1 MKTIRPTAFPADPEL
16 VTAADLGTAIR
27 AARTGA
33 GLTLDQAA
41 SALGAAKQTLQ
52 DLERGRGT
60 VSVGFAIRAARE
72 LGVTL
77 FVARSVDK
85 ERVRRTIAVAG

>member
-1 MKTIRPTAFPADPEL
+1 MKTIKPTAFPADPAL
-16 VTAADLGTAIR
+16 ATAQDLGAVVR
-27 AARTGA
+27 AARTHA
-33 GLTLDQAA
+33 GLTLEQAA

-72 LGVTL
+72 LGLTL
-77 FVARSVDK
+77 FVARAADK
-85 ERVRRTIAVAG
+85 ERIRRTIVAQG

>member
-1 MKTIRPTAFPADPEL
+1 MKTVRPTPFPPDPDL
-16 VTAADLGTAIR
+16 ATAQDLGAAVR
-27 AARTGA
+27 AARTQA
-33 GLTLDQAA
+33 GLTLEQAA

-72 LGVTL
+72 LGLTL
-77 FVARSVDK
+77 FVARAADK
-85 ERVRRTIAVAG
+85 ERIRRTITDAG